1 MLWKGFQR
9 PKRLD
14 VERETLTDRFGRFQ
28 AQPFERGFGT
38 TIGNAIRRVL
48 LSSIEGAAIT
58 AVKIDGVLHEFS
70 PIQGVVEDATD
81 IILNLKQ
88 IPLKLHVDYTKTLY
102 LRVDKAGEV
111 RARDIEADADVEI
124 LEPDAHIAT
133 VSEGGKLH
141 MELRLKRG
149 RGYVSA
155 DKNFDEDLGIGWIP
169 VDSIH
174 SPVKK
179 VNYLVEAARLGQTT
193 DYDKLTLD
201 VWTNG
206 SVHPR
211 DAVSLAAKLVRDHLN
226 IFINLDESLESSAE
240 GASEPARVGALN
252 EHLDKSVEELE
263 LSVRSYNCLKNANIR
278 TIRELVAKT
287 EAEMLKT
294 KNFGRKSLNEIKEI
308 LTTMGLSLGMRM
320 DQPTTAT
327 SDDLTIDDTSRRAR
341 VTGRTSSNET
351 DHASQSC
358 TSEVGSGHR
367 ASHRAAAEPGHGPH
381 PARADRDHR
390 AQGQGAAALRRA
402 ADHHRQARPGGGRR
416 PHQGA
421 QRASPGP
428 GRHPGPRRRRQA
440 V

>member
-14 VERETLTDRFGRFQ
+14 FERETLTDRFGRFY

-38 TIGNAIRRVL
+38 TIGNALRRVL

-70 PIQGVVEDATD
+70 PIPGVVEDATD

-102 LRVDKAGEV
+102 LRVDKPGIV
-111 RARDIEADADVEI
+111 RAKDIEADADVEI
-124 LEPDAHIAT
+124 LEPEAHIAT
-133 VSEGGKLH
+133 VSDGGKLH
-141 MELRLKRG
+141 MELRMKRG

-169 VDSIH
+169 VDSVH

-193 DYDKLTLD
+193 DYDKLTID

-206 SVHPR
+206 SVTAQ
-211 DAVSLAAKLVRDHLN
+211 DAVSLAAKLIRDHLN
-226 IFINLDESLESSAE
+226 IFINLEDVADQPAE
-240 GASEPARVGALN
+240 AQADQPRSGALN
-252 EHLDKSVEELE
+252 ENLDKSVEELE

-278 TIRELVAKT
+278 TIRELVQKT
-287 EAEMLKT
+287 EGEMLKT

-308 LTTMGLSLGMRM
+308 LHGMGLGLGMRI
-320 DQPTTAT
+320 DQ
-327 SDDLTIDDTSRRAR
+327 
-341 VTGRTSSNET
+341 
-351 DHASQSC
+351 
-358 TSEVGSGHR
+358 
-367 ASHRAAAEPGHGPH
+367 
-381 PARADRDHR
+381 PARAE
-390 AQGQGAAALRRA
+390 
-402 ADHHRQARPGGGRR
+402 
-416 PHQGA
+416 
-421 QRASPGP
+421 
-428 GRHPGPRRRRQA
+428 
-440 V
+440 

>member
-9 PKRLD
+9 PKRLEF
-14 VERETLTDRFGRFQ
+14 ERETLTERFGRFY

-38 TIGNAIRRVL
+38 TIGNALRRVL

-70 PIQGVVEDATD
+70 PIPGVVEDATD

-88 IPLKLHVDYTKTLY
+88 IPLKLHVDHTKTLI
-102 LRVDKAGEV
+102 LRVDKPGIVTAK
-111 RARDIEADADVEI
+111 DIEADASVEI

-141 MELRLKRG
+141 MEMRMKRG

-169 VDSIH
+169 IDSVH

-193 DYDKLTLD
+193 DYDKLTVD

-206 SVHPR
+206 SVTPR
-211 DAVSLAAKLVRDHLN
+211 DAVSLSAKLIRDHLN
-226 IFINLDESLESSAE
+226 IFINLEE
-240 GASEPARVGALN
+240 GAETQTEAAADLPRAGASN
-252 EHLDKSVEELE
+252 ENLDKSVEELE

-278 TIRELVAKT
+278 TIRELVLKT

-308 LTTMGLSLGMRM
+308 LTTMGLGLGMRV
-320 DQPTTAT
+320 DQPSA
-327 SDDLTIDDTSRRAR
+327 
-341 VTGRTSSNET
+341 
-351 DHASQSC
+351 ASQ
-358 TSEVGSGHR
+358 
-367 ASHRAAAEPGHGPH
+367 
-381 PARADRDHR
+381 D
-390 AQGQGAAALRRA
+390 
-402 ADHHRQARPGGGRR
+402 
-416 PHQGA
+416 
-421 QRASPGP
+421 
-428 GRHPGPRRRRQA
+428 
-440 V
+440 

>member
-9 PKRLD
+9 PKRLEF
-14 VERETLTDRFGRFQ
+14 ERETLTDRFGRFY

-38 TIGNAIRRVL
+38 TIGNALRRVL

-70 PIQGVVEDATD
+70 PIPGVVEDATD

-102 LRVDKAGEV
+102 LRVDKPGIV
-111 RARDIEADADVEI
+111 RAKDIEVDQDVEI
-124 LEPDAHIAT
+124 LEPEAHIAT
-133 VSEGGKLH
+133 MSEGGKLH
-141 MELRLKRG
+141 MELRMKRG

-169 VDSIH
+169 VDSVH

-193 DYDKLTLD
+193 DYDKLTID

-206 SVHPR
+206 SVT
-211 DAVSLAAKLVRDHLN
+211 AQESVSLAAKLIRDHLN
-226 IFINLDESLESSAE
+226 IFINLED
-240 GASEPARVGALN
+240 ASESPDTQAEQQRAGALN
-252 EHLDKSVEELE
+252 ENLDKSVEELE

-278 TIRELVAKT
+278 TIRELVQKT

-308 LTTMGLSLGMRM
+308 LHSMGLSLGMRL
-320 DQPTTAT
+320 DQP
-327 SDDLTIDDTSRRAR
+327 
-341 VTGRTSSNET
+341 
-351 DHASQSC
+351 
-358 TSEVGSGHR
+358 
-367 ASHRAAAEPGHGPH
+367 
-381 PARADRDHR
+381 
-390 AQGQGAAALRRA
+390 AQA
-402 ADHHRQARPGGGRR
+402 
-416 PHQGA
+416 HQD
-421 QRASPGP
+421 
-428 GRHPGPRRRRQA
+428 
-440 V
+440 